1 MTDRNATSR
10 VTVNGCLRALLLL
23 LLWFSSTGSLAAS
36 VTLNLKDADIR
47 ALIGTVSEVT
57 GKNFIIDPRVKG
69 RVTVISSKPMDEEAV
84 YQAFLSVLQVHGYSA
99 VPSGRV
105 IKIVP
110 DVSARQ
116 TGVPVQDNGVS
127 AAGDELVTRIVQVE
141 NIGAAKLVP
150 ILRPLVAQQS
160 HIAAYANAN
169 VLIITDR
176 ASNIERLVHVI
187 RRIDRAG
194 DEEIEVVG
202 LEHASATEVVQTL
215 TTLLRSGAKGDKA
228 QDLPTLVADER
239 TNSVLISADQQLRRR
254 LRKLIG
260 ELDRPLAAGGNT
272 QVIYLRYAKAKELEP
287 VLNGVAAG
295 IQAEKQGKGAQPQGS
310 GDIKIQAH
318 ESTNSL
324 VINAPPD
331 VLRSLKDVIRR
342 LDIRRAQVV
351 VEAVIAEISTD
362 KSEQLGVQWVVDG
375 SGTGS
380 AIGIINFEAAGISI
394 ASALADP
401 PSIAGATGANVAVGR
416 TKGSNDVAA
425 LISALSSDATTNI
438 LSTPSLVTL
447 DNEEA
452 EIVVAQNVPFVTGQY
467 TSTGSGNTSVN
478 PFQTIQR
485 EDVGLILRV
494 KPQINEG
501 NAVKLEVEQEVSS
514 ISLSAQQATDVITNK
529 RSIKTSVLVDD
540 GQVLVLGGLVDDT
553 VTEVEQKVPG
563 LGDIPGLGWLFKSR
577 RATKIKRN
585 LVVFLKP
592 TILRTSQDSFQVTG
606 GKYRDTRA
614 VQLDLRRNAT
624 FSLPP
629 EDSPLM
635 PEFEQMMV
643 ALPPPFEDDYP
654 ASAGPSSLP
663 DFKPDA
669 GNP

>member
-1 MTDRNATSR
+1 MAVLGMLLAMASFVQAAT
-10 VTVNGCLRALLLL
+10 
-23 LLWFSSTGSLAAS
+23 

-69 RVTVISSKPMDEEAV
+69 KVTVISSKPMDAEAV
-84 YQAFLSVLQVHGYSA
+84 YQAFLSVLQVHGFSA

-116 TGVPVQDNGVS
+116 TGVPVQGTGV
-127 AAGDELVTRIVQVE
+127 AAEGDELVTRIIQVD

-150 ILRPLVAQQS
+150 ILRPLVSQQS
-160 HIAAYANAN
+160 HIAAYPTAN

-176 ASNIERLVHVI
+176 ASNIERLVNVVS
-187 RRIDRAG
+187 RIDRAG

-202 LEHASATEVVQTL
+202 LQHASASEVVRTL
-215 TTLLRSGAKGDKA
+215 TTLIRSEAKGEKA

-239 TNSVLISADQQLRRR
+239 TNSVLVSADQQLRRR
-254 LRKLIG
+254 LRKLIK
-260 ELDRPLAAGGNT
+260 ELDRPLATGGNT

-318 ESTNSL
+318 ESTNAL
-324 VINAPPD
+324 VVNAPPD
-331 VLRSLKDVIRR
+331 VLRSLRDVIRR

-362 KSEQLGVQWVVDG
+362 KSEQLGVQWVIDG
-375 SGTGS
+375 TGSGS
-380 AIGIINFEAAGISI
+380 AIGIINFEAAGVSI

-401 PSIAGATGANVAVGR
+401 PSIAGATGANVAIGR
-416 TKGSNDVAA
+416 TSGSNDVAA

-447 DNEEA
+447 DNEQA

-514 ISLSAQQATDVITNK
+514 ISLSAQQATDVVTNK

-592 TILRTSQDSFQVTG
+592 TILRTNDDSINVTG
-606 GKYRDTRA
+606 GKYSDIRA
-614 VQLDLRRNAT
+614 VQLDLRRNAA

-629 EDSPLM
+629 EDSPLL
-635 PEFEQMMV
+635 PEFEQLMV
-643 ALPPPFEDDYP
+643 ALPPPFEEDVSRGLNDSPLPPLQP
-654 ASAGPSSLP
+654 ADVNAQ
-663 DFKPDA
+663 
-669 GNP
+669 